1 MAGSE
6 VAQMYISQPKAS
18 VQRPVK
24 ELKAFQKIFLKQTE
38 NQTVK
43 MALKVQDMAYY
54 NDKTN
59 SWIVEPGEFV
69 IHIATSSADIK
80 SSIAVKVIN

>member
-1 MAGSE
+1 MA
-6 VAQMYISQPKAS
+6 QLYISQPKAS

-24 ELKAFQKIFLKQTE
+24 ELKAFQKIFLKQNET
-38 NQTVK
+38 QTVK
-43 MALKVQDMAYY
+43 MAVKVHDMAFY

-69 IHIATSSADIK
+69 IHIAASSADIK